1 MTTDNTNNTDKLVKE
16 RTNTLDSDDEF
27 LYKEESCAIRG
38 VLFEVYNQI
47 GCGFLEGVYQECLI
61 HEFRLRKIP
70 FLSQPKF
77 QIFYKGDLLDCTY
90 QPDFVCYEK
99 IIIELKAVKELTAE
113 HRAQTL
119 NYLKAS
125 GLSLGLL
132 INFGNSPRVNI
143 ERFIL

>member
-16 RTNTLDSDDEF
+16 STNTLKF

-38 VLFEVYNQI
+38 AVFEVYNQL
-47 GCGFLEGVYQECLI
+47 GCGFLKGVYQECLI
-61 HEFRLRKIP
+61 REFRLRKTP

-90 QPDFVCYEK
+90 QPDFVFYEK
-99 IIIELKAVKELTAE
+99 FIIELKAVKELAAE

-119 NYLKAS
+119 NYLKAA
-125 GLSLGLL
+125 GLRLELL

-143 ERFIL
+143 ERFVL